1 MALDG
6 KFDRTYIRE
15 RAVSKYSLEAVG
27 KSYEHALKS
36 IMDVHN
42 GNNGWYSGISHL
54 ACMIP
59 EPTPTSGND
68 LP

>member
-6 KFDRTYIRE
+6 KFDRQYIRD
-15 RAVSKYSLEAVG
+15 RAVSKYSLDEVG

-42 GNNGWYSGISHL
+42 GKNGWYSETSHL
-54 ACMIP
+54 ACLAP
-59 EPTPTSGND
+59 AAAPSGND